1 MLSPLRSHKLQ
12 LRVCVKASFLKQR
25 KVRLSEGFFVT
36 EKLHRSL
43 KLAAAILKNGV
54 KKELQKTAWR
64 PL

>member
-1 MLSPLRSHKLQ
+1 LQ

-25 KVRLSEGFFVT
+25 KSPQRAFLEVA
-36 EKLHRSL
+36 EKLHRGL

-54 KKELQKTAWR
+54 KKELQKIAWR